1 MVPTKMREESD
12 PRKDSNP
19 NTISQLPQT
28 YERLVGRKIAKMKK
42 AVRMKNNT
50 W

>member
-1 MVPTKMREESD
+1 MVSTKVCEEGDLWKD
-12 PRKDSNP
+12 PIPIRFP
-19 NTISQLPQT
+19 VYLQV
-28 YERLVGRKIAKMKK
+28 YETLVGRKIAKMKK

>member
-1 MVPTKMREESD
+1 MAF
-12 PRKDSNP
+12 PRCVRRAIRGRAQSP
-19 NTISQLPQT
+19 YYFPFFQV
-28 YERLVGRKIAKMKK
+28 YETLVGRKIAKMKK

>member
-1 MVPTKMREESD
+1 VAGLKPH
-12 PRKDSNP
+12 
-19 NTISQLPQT
+19 TISRLLQV
-28 YERLVGRKIAKMKK
+28 YETLVGRKIAKMKK

>member
-1 MVPTKMREESD
+1 MEGIS
-12 PRKDSNP
+12 P
-19 NTISQLPQT
+19 NTTSQLPQFHDK
-28 YERLVGRKIAKMKK
+28 VGGRKIAKMKK

>member
-1 MVPTKMREESD
+1 VREEGDLLKGSI
-12 PRKDSNP
+12 PTLFP
-19 NTISQLPQT
+19 EVLPV
-28 YERLVGRKIAKMKK
+28 YETLVGRKIAKMKK

>member
-1 MVPTKMREESD
+1 VEGL
-12 PRKDSNP
+12 NP
-19 NTISQLPQT
+19 NTISRAFQA
-28 YERLVGRKIAKMKK
+28 YETLVGRKIAKMKK